1 MRVFCET
8 FGCTTNKGDSEIML
22 GCLKVAGHEPVGR
35 LADADV
41 IVVNTCAVKGPTQ
54 RRVLRRL
61 RELREL
67 GGKLIVVAGCL
78 PLIDLA
84 SIERLGTFAG
94 IISCHSVDSI
104 VPVVERIARGETDVR
119 VLGRV
124 PREKPCL
131 PKFRLSNVSAVVA
144 ISEGCVSNCSYCSV
158 KLARG
163 RLHSFDVE
171 SILSEIGDA
180 VRKGYREILLTS
192 QDTAAYGMDSGRS
205 LPELLKEI
213 VALDGKFKVR
223 IGMMNPNTVK
233 RILRGLLDV
242 YESEKIYKFLHL
254 PVESGSDEILAAMR
268 RGYTVDEFL
277 KIVSAFKGKFEDLYL
292 ATDIIVGFPGEGERE
307 FGDTRKLIEGVR
319 PDRVNLTRF
328 SPMPGTEAAKMEQ
341 VDEREVKRR
350 SKLLSVRCRKIG
362 HEQNRRYIGLV
373 TEGLVV
379 EEGQKGGYVTRLPN
393 YKPAILSNA
402 RLGDF
407 LNVKITDARQTY
419 LVGEPIG

>member
-1 MRVFCET
+1 M
-8 FGCTTNKGDSEIML
+8 NKGDSEIML
-22 GCLKVAGHEPVGR
+22 GCLRAAGYELVDR
-35 LADADV
+35 MADADL

-67 GGKLIVVAGCL
+67 GGKSIVVAGCL

-104 VPVVERIARGETDVR
+104 VPVVGRIARGETDVR
-119 VLGRV
+119 VLGRT

-131 PKFRLSNVSAVVA
+131 PKFRLSSVSAVAA

-163 RLHSFDVE
+163 RLYSFDVG

-192 QDTAAYGMDSGRS
+192 QDTAAYGIDSGKS

-213 VALDGKFKVR
+213 VALDGKFRVR
-223 IGMMNPNTVK
+223 IGMMNPSTAK
-233 RILRGLLDV
+233 RILRELLDV
-242 YESEKIYKFLHL
+242 YENEKIYKFLHL
-254 PVESGSDEILAAMR
+254 PVQSGSDEILAAMR
-268 RGYTVDEFL
+268 RGYTIDEFMQ
-277 KIVSAFKGKFEDLYL
+277 IVNAFRERFEDLYL
-292 ATDIIVGFPGEGERE
+292 ATDVIVGFPGEGERE
-307 FGDTRKLIEGVR
+307 FGYTSELIEEVR

-328 SPMPGTEAAKMEQ
+328 SPMLGTEAAKMKQ

-350 SKLLSVRCRKIG
+350 SRLLSARCRKIG
-362 HEQNRRYIGLV
+362 QEQNRRYIGRV
-373 TEGLVV
+373 MEGLVV
-379 EEGQKGGYVTRLPN
+379 EGGKKGGYVARLPN
-393 YKPAILSNA
+393 YKPAILGNA

-407 LNVKITDARQTY
+407 VNVKITDACPTY
-419 LVGEPIG
+419 LIGEPIG